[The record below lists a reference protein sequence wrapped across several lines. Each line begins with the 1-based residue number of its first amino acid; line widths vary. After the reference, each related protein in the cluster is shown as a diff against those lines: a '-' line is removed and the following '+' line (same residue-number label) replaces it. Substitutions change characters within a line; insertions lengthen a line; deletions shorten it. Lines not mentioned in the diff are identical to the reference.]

1 MKYFILPILLIFFW
15 QTLMAQSSINFPP
28 KKYPNSFRN
37 PLATPFSLV
46 GNFGECRPNHF
57 HSGIDV
63 RTDGKEN
70 KNVYAI
76 EDGYVSRVHIEAG
89 GFGNAIYINHVGG
102 YTSVYAHLNTFF
114 PKLEEYVRKK
124 QYEAETWAI
133 DLTFYPDQFIVRKGS
148 FIALSGNTGS
158 SQGPHLH
165 LEIRNAKTE
174 APLNPL
180 LFFNEIEDDIRPIV
194 KQLAIYDARKSI
206 YEQSP
211 SLHKISGGLIA
222 KKVIEVSTDK
232 VYFGIVADDFMKIA
246 TGTLGVYEMRL
257 YVDNRP
263 TFAWQM
269 DNISYDI
276 TRYMNAHADY
286 RARKNNGPW
295 IQLCTQLPNDRL
307 TIYKTATPDRGVVD
321 LSDGAVKEIRIEV
334 YDTKFNKN
342 TLLFS
347 VKGIQNS
354 TAINCS
360 KEFVAGKTNVFKNDY
375 LSFSLSEDALYDNIC
390 FRTSIGPGSNEY
402 TYLYQIYENEVPLH
416 SYFDLQLKPKKE
428 IPALYKS
435 KVALVLSK
443 KANGVL
449 AKKGIAA
456 NMVNGQVVASVREF
470 GTYEISIDQAPPVI
484 TSRLQDKMNISKE
497 KVLYFTIKDAI
508 TSVKKCTATVDGQW
522 VRLVQKGSTYYYEI
536 DKYFPVGSHQLK
548 ITATDENNNTSEKYY
563 TLIR

>member
-1 MKYFILPILLIFFW
+1 MKYFFLSLLVIFLG
-15 QTLMAQSSINFPP
+15 QPTMSQNALGFPQ
-28 KKYPNSFRN
+28 KKYPNTFRN

-70 KNVYAI
+70 KSVYAI
-76 EDGYVSRVHIEAG
+76 EDGYVSRVHIEPG
-89 GFGNAIYINHVGG
+89 GFGNAIFINHVGG

-124 QYEAETWAI
+124 QYEAESWAI
-133 DLTFYPDQFIVRKGS
+133 DLTFFPDQFMVRKGS

-180 LFFNEIEDDIRPIV
+180 LFFNEIEDDKKPII
-194 KQLAIYDARKSI
+194 KQLAIYDGRKSI

-211 SLHKISGGLIA
+211 ILHKLSGGILT
-222 KKVIEVSTDK
+222 KKMIEVGTDK

-257 YVDNRP
+257 YVNNQP

-269 DNISYDI
+269 DHISYDI

-286 RARKNNGPW
+286 KTKKKNGPW

-307 TIYKTATPDRGVVD
+307 SIYKSTSNERGLVD
-321 LSDGAVKEIRIEV
+321 VSDGSAKEIRIEI
-334 YDTKFNKN
+334 YDTKYNKSTLSFSIKGTQMGN
-342 TLLFS
+342 TL
-347 VKGIQNS
+347 
-354 TAINCS
+354 TCA
-360 KEFVAGKTNVFKNDY
+360 KEFVAGKPNVCKTEHI
-375 LSFSLSEDALYDNIC
+375 SFSLNEDALYDNIC
-390 FRTSIGPGSNEY
+390 FRSYIAPGPNEY
-402 TYLYQIYENEVPLH
+402 TYLYQVHENEIPLH
-416 SYFDLQLKPKKE
+416 SYFELQLKPKKE
-428 IPALYKS
+428 IPASYKG

-443 KANGVL
+443 KSNGVVT
-449 AKKGIAA
+449 KKGLAA
-456 NMVNGQVVASVREF
+456 AVVNGKVVASVREF
-470 GTYEISIDQAPPVI
+470 GIYEIAIDQTPPVI
-484 TSRLQDKMNISKE
+484 TSKLKDQMNISKE
-497 KVLYFTIKDAI
+497 KVLYFTIKDDI

-522 VRLVQKGSTYYYEI
+522 LRLVQKGQTYYYEF
-536 DKYFPVGSHQLK
+536 DKYFPSGSHALK
-548 ITATDENNNTSEKYY
+548 ITATDENNNSSEKIVN
-563 TLIR
+563 LIR